1 MCLIL
6 FAIAPIDH
14 FRFVVAANRDEYY
27 KRPTRPATFWP
38 ENPEILAGKD
48 LSMGGTWMG
57 ITKSGRFAAVTNF
70 RETPNKPVRP
80 MSRGEITT
88 RFLDSSD
95 PIEDYL
101 DNLATRSY
109 LYRGFNL
116 ILGDGND
123 FFYYSNQLGGRTK
136 LDPGF
141 YGLSNQLLDCDWP
154 KVNEGREKF
163 RAEIESKDLDV
174 TLFDLLSDE
183 GDNRAFSNSFIAS
196 ADYGTRS
203 QTVITWRTD
212 DKIKFVEKNFSKQG
226 KPTSSNEFTFSV
238 V

>member
-1 MCLIL
+1 MNDIPIKHYSPPTSTVITLYMPRLKLNRFRKLYKSLKTPWKPLNWLIL
-6 FAIAPIDH
+6 GYLI
-14 FRFVVAANRDEYY
+14 
-27 KRPTRPATFWP
+27 
-38 ENPEILAGKD
+38 
-48 LSMGGTWMG
+48 G
-57 ITKSGRFAAVTNF
+57 IEDRY
-70 RETPNKPVRP
+70 
-80 MSRGEITT
+80 ITIVSKQT
-88 RFLDSSD
+88 VDTA
-95 PIEDYL
+95 IEDYL

-163 RAEIESKDLDV
+163 RANIESKDLDL

-183 GDNRAFSNSFIAS
+183 GDSRAFSNSFIAS

-212 DKIKFVEKNFSKQG
+212 DKIKFVEKNFSKRG

>member
-6 FAIAPIDH
+6 FAIAPLDH

-27 KRPTRPATFWP
+27 KRPTRAATFWP
-38 ENPEILAGKD
+38 ENPKILAGKD

-57 ITKSGRFAAVTNF
+57 ITKSGRFAAITNF
-70 RETPNKPVRP
+70 RETPITPVPP

-88 RFLDSSD
+88 QFLESSE

-101 DNLATRSY
+101 DSLSTRAY

-116 ILGDGND
+116 LLGDGKD
-123 FFYYSNQLGGRTK
+123 FFYYSNQLEGHTR

-154 KVNEGREKF
+154 KVNEGREKL
-163 RAEIESKDLDV
+163 RSKIESKDLYL

-183 GDNRAFSNSFIAS
+183 GDSRAFSNSFIAA

-203 QTVITWRTD
+203 QTVITWGTD
-212 DKIKFVEKNFSKQG
+212 DKIKFVERTFSKSG
-226 KPTSSNEFTFSV
+226 KPGSSEAFTFSLC
-238 V
+238 